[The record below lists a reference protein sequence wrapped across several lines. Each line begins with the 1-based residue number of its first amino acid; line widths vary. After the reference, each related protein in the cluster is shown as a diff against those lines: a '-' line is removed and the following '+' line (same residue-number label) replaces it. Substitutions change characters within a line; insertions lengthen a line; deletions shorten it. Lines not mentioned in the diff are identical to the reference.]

1 MAKSKSKTKKTCCC
15 KHPLNQKAKLMVL
28 KLRQDTLQAFFGL
41 LGNFDGLT
49 LAVLFSPSL
58 LLSSIRAN
66 NLLSKTT
73 TLSPSLLAHRSTLYY
88 FFSIMVLS
96 SHLKMTRTFVF
107 CFDDKI
113 LACNLQTEKKTQNAN
128 ERSKTF

>member
-1 MAKSKSKTKKTCCC
+1 
-15 KHPLNQKAKLMVL
+15 MVL

-107 CFDDKI
+107 CFDDQI
-113 LACNLQTEKKTQNAN
+113 LACNLQTEKKKTQNAN